1 MDCELSTVFAS
12 TSTSL
17 NIEQV
22 NSLNIAEQ
30 LLDWGVDGIITDY
43 PTQVRRLVE
52 QRGGDVFPAF
62 SKSLVMSCL
71 KEHVQ
76 TV

>member
-1 MDCELSTVFAS
+1 VDCELSKTVFAS
-12 TSTSL
+12 SISL
-17 NIEQV
+17 NEKQV
-22 NSLNIAEQ
+22 NRLNIAEQ

-43 PTQVRRLVE
+43 PTQVRRMVE

-71 KEHVQ
+71 KKHVE

>member
-1 MDCELSTVFAS
+1 MDCELPRTVLAS
-12 TSTSL
+12 SISL
-17 NIEQV
+17 NAKQV
-22 NSLNIAEQ
+22 NRLNIVEQ

-43 PTQVRRLVE
+43 PTQVRRLVG

-62 SKSLVMSCL
+62 SECLVMSCL
-71 KEHVQ
+71 KKHVQ